1 MGRLSAAAALLLGA
15 GVSLLGYDALSRA
28 LSVDALIRAGEGVR
42 NGGLRLSRAEL
53 SDTAARLEAASD
65 PSPDA
70 EEAGALTFLHYA
82 AADAAAERGDVAAAQ
97 RERATARA
105 MAVKTLAAAPTR
117 ADVSLALA
125 ELRFLDGQDRA
136 AIARPLLLS
145 YETAPREL
153 WIIERRI
160 GLGLRLAAGAGPDLL
175 PHIIADIR
183 TLGEPF
189 RSTDYYRELAVAAW
203 RAGPY
208 AVALV
213 RRELAPEPLSF
224 FNRDLDQLAARPTS
238 P

>member
-1 MGRLSAAAALLLGA
+1 MALG
-15 GVSLLGYDALSRA
+15 GYDALSRA
-28 LSVDALIRAGEGVR
+28 LGVDGLVRTGDGVR

-53 SDTAARLEAASD
+53 LDAAARLEAASG

-82 AADAAAERGDVAAAQ
+82 AADAAAEGGDSAGAV
-97 RERATARA
+97 RERAAARA

-125 ELRFLDGQDRA
+125 ELRFLDGKDRGE
-136 AIARPLLLS
+136 IVRPLLLS

-160 GLGLRLAAGAGPDLL
+160 GLGLRLAATAGPDLM

-213 RRELAPEPLSF
+213 GRELAPEPLSF
-224 FNRDLDQLAARPTS
+224 FNRDLGQLAARPPS